1 MSAVPAGEGA
11 KPPKVYKVVK
21 TWTNLRPS
29 TNPLRLAFGNH
40 VIPNLSINV
49 PVLDWTKYFVKGKIR
64 VTGLHAASN
73 SLVAVRLYGEAVPG
87 SGSVVTYSNETTDTS
102 PGSANKYHSVWEVEA
117 FHFFTANGTGTASM
131 QVWAETTT
139 TDMSYIGSV
148 SYTLE
153 LCWAPDGVPGQLGS
167 KMVRNTSNF
176 NGV

>member
-21 TWTNLRPS
+21 TWSNLRASP
-29 TNPLRLAFGNH
+29 NNLLLASGNH
-40 VIPNLSINV
+40 AIPGLSIDV

-64 VTGLHAASN
+64 VTGRHVSSN
-73 SLVAVRLYGEAVPG
+73 SYLAVRLYGEAVPG
-87 SGSVVTYSNETTDTS
+87 SGSVVTYSDETTDTS
-102 PGSANKYHSVWEVEA
+102 PGSANKYHTVWEVEA

-139 TDMSYIGSV
+139 SDMQYIGAV

-153 LCWAPDGVPGQLGS
+153 LCYAPDGVPGQLGS